1 VTITA
6 AADGSALG
14 NPGPAGWAW
23 YVNDDCWRAGGWP
36 HGTNNQGEL
45 MAVLDLLRA
54 TAHVR
59 QEDLHILCDSQYV
72 INSITKWMPGWK
84 RKGWRKAD
92 GKPVLNV
99 ELLKELDRELAGRKY
114 TFEWV
119 KGHAGHDLNE
129 AADERA
135 RAAATAY
142 QQGVAARSG
151 PGFQGHQH
159 ESGGRGTAQ
168 AGAPATTRVAAEQ
181 PSTDQP
187 AASQRSAAQP
197 AAPERAAAG
206 HSASQRSAMP
216 PAAARPAAK
225 PEPDLFTDPGLFGD
239 PKLFSEPDLFSE
251 LGSEAFDTEPG
262 TAEPSAEA
270 QVEELERELLG
281 PLVRGDMGRTAVL
294 LHPDFMEI
302 GSSGRVWTRD
312 AMMMALE
319 EDPGERTDI
328 EILGTDRVGTSAV
341 LLTYRSFARSGTTLR
356 SSLWVLD
363 DGRWRL
369 RFHQGTP
376 EA

>member
-54 TAHVR
+54 TAHLR
-59 QEDLHILCDSQYV
+59 HEDLHILCDSQYV

-99 ELLKELDRELAGRKY
+99 DLLKELDRELAGRKY
-114 TFEWV
+114 RFEWV

-151 PGFQGHQH
+151 PGFPGTHH
-159 ESGGRGTAQ
+159 APASGTPA
-168 AGAPATTRVAAEQ
+168 AGKAPATGVSPE
-181 PSTDQP
+181 
-187 AASQRSAAQP
+187 AAS
-197 AAPERAAAG
+197 G
-206 HSASQRSAMP
+206 
-216 PAAARPAAK
+216 
-225 PEPDLFTDPGLFGD
+225 
-239 PKLFSEPDLFSE
+239 EPDLFSQQDITQPE
-251 LGSEAFDTEPG
+251 TTQRGVTRQGTTRKERAPKEGIQPDFTQLDFTQLDGAFDLAG
-262 TAEPSAEA
+262 TAGQAEPAPPEA
-270 QVEELERELLG
+270 LVEELERELLG
-281 PLVRGDMGRTAVL
+281 PLVRGDIGRTAVL
-294 LHPDFMEI
+294 LHPDFLEI

-328 EILGTDRVGTSAV
+328 EILGADRIGTSAV
-341 LLTYRSFARSGTTLR
+341 LLTYRSYARSGTTLR

-363 DGRWRL
+363 GDRWRL